1 MTKISKVIETL
12 METKSVLGD
21 IDIEFPKVIKKPKD
35 FNLIEEI
42 RKFAEFEVF
51 YSSPK
56 TISSYPQY
64 SIQRI
69 GMSAWPQKTHY
80 SVNLIAKDFFGSSLP
95 LKKDIEKVFKGLADN
110 LNVLIKSEVKTR
122 NLENH
127 LLSYYFEVLV

>member
-1 MTKISKVIETL
+1 MTKISKVIENL
-12 METKSVLGD
+12 METKSILGD

-35 FNLIEEI
+35 FSLIEEI
-42 RKFAEFEVF
+42 RKFTEHDVF
-51 YSSPK
+51 YSGLR

-69 GMSAWPQKTHY
+69 GMSAWPLKTHY

-95 LKKDIEKVFKGLADN
+95 LKNDIESVFKGLTDN
-110 LNVLIKSEVKTR
+110 LDVLIVSEVKAR